1 MADQNLNLRE
11 RTTVITGPLT
21 NLTQNIASVFT
32 QNGSDVVFIDR
43 QIDSCQRMAGVLTDQ
58 REINDKYGRATAIQC
73 DFASA
78 KSCHEALSQAAQTF
92 GSIDIYID
100 TLFSPT
106 MGSSRGG
113 EETLSLFEDL
123 ISSELKPT
131 FYFAQQISNYLKNR
145 KRGRMIFLLPE
156 PALRGVG
163 TDTMHSLLRGG
174 LSSFVKSLSLELAD
188 QSTTV
193 NALAIGPTEEY
204 LLKHHTEAATI
215 KEALEKHKAINPQV
229 RLVNSE
235 SVAGTLL
242 YLCSNMGSAIN
253 GQTLTLL

>member
-21 NLTQNIASVFT
+21 NLTQNIASAFT

-43 QIDSCQRMAGVLTDQ
+43 NIDGCQRMANLLNDQ
-58 REINDKYGRATAIQC
+58 REINDRFGRATAIAC
-73 DFASA
+73 DYTSSKA
-78 KSCHEALSQAAQTF
+78 CHEALSQAAQTF

-100 TLFSPT
+100 TLFSPGLAST
-106 MGSSRGG
+106 RS
-113 EETLSLFEDL
+113 EETLTLFDEL
-123 ISSELKPT
+123 IQTEMKPS
-131 FYFAQQISNYLKNR
+131 FYFAQQISHYLKNR
-145 KRGRMIFLLPE
+145 KRGRIIFLTPE
-156 PALRGVG
+156 PTIRGSAS
-163 TDTMHSLLRGG
+163 DTIHSLLRGG
-174 LSSFVKSLSLELAD
+174 LSSFVKSLSLELAE
-188 QSTTV
+188 QSTTSNV
-193 NALAIGPTEEY
+193 LSIGPTEEY
-204 LLKHHTEAATI
+204 LLKHHPEAGSI
-215 KEALEKHKAINPQV
+215 KEALEKYKQSHPQA